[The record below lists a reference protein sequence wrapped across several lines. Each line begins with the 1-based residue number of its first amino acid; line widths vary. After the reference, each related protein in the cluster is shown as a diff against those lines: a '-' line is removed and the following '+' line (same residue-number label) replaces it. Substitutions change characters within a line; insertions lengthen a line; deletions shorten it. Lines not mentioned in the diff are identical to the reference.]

1 MPVMPRRVPA
11 GICVLCRGTVGVGG
25 VVDGGEQPRL
35 AVMCLLHIGQDA
47 QHNSQ
52 TC

>member
-11 GICVLCRGTVGVGG
+11 GVCVLRRGTVGA
-25 VVDGGEQPRL
+25 VVPGGEQPRIAEL
-35 AVMCLLHIGQDA
+35 CLLHINQDA